1 MKRQAA
7 VAVVGLALF
16 VGGCATEIPAK
27 MEVTDVSSGKMYHTY
42 EPWGRED
49 KGVGYKFTDIE
60 TGKKITLTNYELK
73 QVESKKSVSGDSA
86 EAKAFKEAEARGD
99 VR

>member
-1 MKRQAA
+1 MKKKAA
-7 VAVVGLALF
+7 IAIVGLTLF

-27 MEVTDVSSGKMYHTY
+27 MEVTDVSSGKIYHTY
-42 EPWGRED
+42 QPWGEEN
-49 KGVGYKFTDIE
+49 KGIGYKFTDIE

-73 QVESKKSVSGDSA
+73 QVESKKSVPGDSA
-86 EAKAFKEAEARGD
+86 EAKAYKAAETRGD